1 MNMPGAVPGPKH
13 VTRLSLFIGLIAGT
27 LATTPA
33 GFAQDPKSFFSPEA
47 LRDASKLVA
56 EMPQVVPVDNAS
68 ATLHIKQGRTS
79 WDVPVACSVT
89 RDGDTV
95 RTTYS
100 VTLSSRN
107 PAETLVIEQKPGGSV
122 SYLYGTS
129 ETGTAPV
136 VAPISGAA
144 LDRNLGGSDFTL
156 GSLGLDFLRWPEQK
170 FLKPEMRLGQPCV
183 VLESSRS
190 SATNGMVRL
199 KSWID
204 RESGAILVAEG
215 YDGDG
220 KMVRE
225 FSLSGASMVKVDGVY
240 QLKQMSIR
248 TPRKSQTVLEFD
260 LDRR

>member
-1 MNMPGAVPGPKH
+1 VNASGTIKGPNP
-13 VTRLSLFIGLIAGT
+13 VIRLSLFIGLAAVV
-27 LATTPA
+27 LATATP
-33 GFAQDPKSFFSPEA
+33 GFAVDSQSFFSA
-47 LRDASKLVA
+47 GAAKDASKLVA

-68 ATLHIKQGRTS
+68 ATLHIKQGRTR
-79 WDVPVACSVT
+79 WDVPVDCSVV
-89 RDGDTV
+89 RDGETV

-107 PAETLVIEQKPGGSV
+107 PAETLVIEQKPGGVV
-122 SYLYGTS
+122 SYLHGIS
-129 ETGTAPV
+129 ETGTVPIVAPV
-136 VAPISGAA
+136 SGAA

-156 GSLGLDFLRWPEQK
+156 GSLGLDFLRWPDQK
-170 FLKPEMRLGQPCV
+170 LLNPEMRLGQPCI
-183 VLESSRS
+183 VLESSRPA
-190 SATNGMVRL
+190 ATNGMVRL

-215 YDGDG
+215 YDADG

-225 FSLSGASMVKVDGVY
+225 FSLSGASVVKVDGRY

-248 TPRKSQTVLEFD
+248 TPGKSQTVLEFD